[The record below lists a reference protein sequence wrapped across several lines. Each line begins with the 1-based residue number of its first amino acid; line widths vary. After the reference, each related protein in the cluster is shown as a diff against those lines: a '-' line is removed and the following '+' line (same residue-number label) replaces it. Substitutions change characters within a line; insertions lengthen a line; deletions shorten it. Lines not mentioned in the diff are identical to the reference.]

1 MKTMLAFVAGAL
13 AVAAVVTPTVQPA
26 PVVQPPVQP
35 VTPVLRQN
43 EQKGDLK
50 VAVVN
55 LRDCFDKAKI
65 YKVKDLEETLEKQ
78 QKALVDDLEAR
89 AKVIREIEA
98 QMKTLAPDSPLYQE
112 LRSQRALKLGEA
124 EARKKLGEL
133 EIKEKQRAF
142 RLKIYQDIL
151 DACKFIA
158 QERGIDLVL
167 KIDAPSSEEEEERS
181 GIELRILYRQIL
193 FSSDRLDITVDVV
206 KKMNAEYEKIKAGQ
220 AKQYWC
226 PQHGNTQAQPGKC
239 ATCQK
244 DLQEKK

>member
-1 MKTMLAFVAGAL
+1 MKTLSAFAL
-13 AVAAVVTPTVQPA
+13 AVAAAAFSFRSRPDTPA
-26 PVVQPPVQP
+26 
-35 VTPVLRQN
+35 VTPVFRQN
-43 EQKGDLK
+43 EPKGDLK

-55 LRDCFDKAKI
+55 LRDCFDKAKV
-65 YKVKDLEETLEKQ
+65 YRVKDLEETLENQ
-78 QKALVDDLEAR
+78 QKALLDDLEAR

-98 QMKTLAPDSPLYQE
+98 QMKTLSPDSALYQE

-124 EARKKLGEL
+124 EARKKVGEL
-133 EIKEKQRAF
+133 QIKEDQRKF
-142 RLKIYQDIL
+142 RFKVYQDIL
-151 DACKFIA
+151 DASKFIA

-167 KIDAPSSEEEEERS
+167 KIDAPSPEEDEERS
-181 GIELRILYRQIL
+181 GIELRILYRQTL
-193 FSSDRLDITVDVV
+193 YSSDRLDITADVI